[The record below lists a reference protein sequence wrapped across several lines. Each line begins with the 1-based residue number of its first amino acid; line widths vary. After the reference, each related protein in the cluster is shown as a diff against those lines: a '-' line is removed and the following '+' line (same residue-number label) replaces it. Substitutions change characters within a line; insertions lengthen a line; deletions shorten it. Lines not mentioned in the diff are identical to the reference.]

1 MKLLFLIFVFVMFAN
16 ISKAEINVNKCD
28 NLTKRTDKLSCLT
41 KLKAKAIK
49 ENSKEKT
56 KINPIN
62 LTSYLLLNTR
72 VGTVRSSGSL
82 FF

>member
-1 MKLLFLIFVFVMFAN
+1 MKNFFLIFVFVMIAN

-28 NLTKRTDKLSCLT
+28 NLTKRTDKLNCLT

-56 KINPIN
+56 KKFKISCQNFTID
-62 LTSYLLLNTR
+62 LVKGVEKKR
-72 VGTVRSSGSL
+72 KV
-82 FF
+82 